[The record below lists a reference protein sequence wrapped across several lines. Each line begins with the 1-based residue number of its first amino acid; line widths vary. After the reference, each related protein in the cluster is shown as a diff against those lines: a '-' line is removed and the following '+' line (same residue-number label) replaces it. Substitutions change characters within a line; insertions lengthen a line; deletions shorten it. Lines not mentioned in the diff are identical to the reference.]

1 MGVRGDRPMK
11 LVVFG
16 LTISSS
22 WGNGHAT
29 LWRGLVRALAARG
42 WSVTFFE
49 RDVGWYRE
57 HRDLTDLE
65 GGALALYAAWEEAL
79 PRARA
84 ALAEADVA
92 MVTSYCPDGAAA
104 AALVREAGRPLK
116 VFYDMDTPVTMAR
129 LARGEPVEYIGESG
143 LAGFDL
149 ALSFTGGAALTALS
163 ERLGAPLA
171 LPLYG
176 HVDASVHRPAPD
188 AGARFDLSYLGTY
201 AADRQ
206 AALEELLVL
215 PARMRPDRSFVIA
228 GAQYPDT
235 FPWCDNI
242 FFKRHL
248 EPARHAAFYASS
260 RLTLNVTRDAMA
272 RMGHCPSGRLFAAD
286 ACGAAIL
293 TDAWEGLED
302 VFTPGEEILVARD
315 GADAL
320 AAIERSDV
328 ELARIAEAG
337 REKVLA
343 GHTSA
348 RRAADLE
355 AAFETALDVR
365 AARAGARQAGE

>member
-1 MGVRGDRPMK
+1 MK

-29 LWRGLVRALAARG
+29 LWRGLVGALAARG

-49 RDVGWYRE
+49 RDVAYYRE
-57 HRDLTDLE
+57 HRDLSAIE
-65 GGALALYAAWEEAL
+65 GGALVLYEDWAAAL
-79 PRARA
+79 PQARA

-92 MVTSYCPDGAAA
+92 MVTSYCPDGVSAAD
-104 AALVREAGRPLK
+104 LVREAGRPLK

-129 LARGEPVEYIGESG
+129 LARGETVDYIGGAG

-163 ERLGAPLA
+163 DRLGAPLA
-171 LPLYG
+171 LPLWG
-176 HVDASVHRPAPD
+176 HVDPAVHRPAPD
-188 AGARFDLSYLGTY
+188 ARRLYDLSYLGTW

-215 PARMRPDRSFVIA
+215 PARMRPQKRFVIA

-242 FFKRHL
+242 FFMRHL
-248 EPARHAAFYASS
+248 EPAQHPAFYGSS
-260 RLTLNVTRDAMA
+260 RLTLNVTREAMA
-272 RMGHCPSGRLFAAD
+272 RMGHCPSGRLFEAA

-293 TDAWEGLED
+293 TDAWDGLEE
-302 VFTPGEEILVARD
+302 VFAPGEEILVARD
-315 GADAL
+315 GADAM
-320 AAIERSDV
+320 AALERSDA
-328 ELARIAEAG
+328 ELARIAQAA

-343 GHTSA
+343 RHTSA
-348 RRAADLE
+348 RRAEDLE
-355 AAFETALDVR
+355 AAFATAR
-365 AARAGARQAGE
+365 ASATVRAGARHPGE